1 LKINIGE
8 KIMTLKNQVSVEI
21 EQDEKNILG
30 SKARQMLRKPNKEVT
45 EEEIDQMMELKEL
58 AEKKPSPPPE
68 MEELEALDKR
78 IKAGEKV
85 DATEI
90 KAIERKLKR
99 LEVKGEIISARM
111 KPAMDQL
118 QGHSNAEEIVN
129 YVNANYLSAY
139 LKKDIEK
146 AEPFEEL
153 LIDQF
158 STLHKL
164 GMETLGRIYHTE
176 ELYPSMLT
184 DYVNLGVKLLNSSQ
198 KAIETIQRLRH
209 GGKQTVVVK
218 HQHVQV
224 NDGGQAV
231 VANDIVKQGGGVG
244 VKNKNEKRPHAM
256 EYAFQKAARCGAKT
270 RQGTSCQAPAVQD
283 KKRCRMHGGAN
294 GSGAPKG
301 NKNAYKYGHYTR
313 EAIEERL
320 FLRRLLKSCDQTRGF
335 F

>member
-1 LKINIGE
+1 
-8 KIMTLKNQVSVEI
+8 MTLKKQASVEI

-30 SKARQMLRKPNKEVT
+30 SKARQMLRKPNKEVS

-99 LEVKGEIISARM
+99 LEVKGEIIRARM

-118 QGHSNAEEIVN
+118 QGHSEAKKIIENVKAG
-129 YVNANYLSAY
+129 YLSAY

-184 DYVNLGVKLLNSSQ
+184 DYMNLGVKLLNNSQ
-198 KAIETIQRLRH
+198 KAIETIQKLRH

-231 VANDIVKQGGGVG
+231 VANDIVKQGVG
-244 VKNKNEKRPHAM
+244 VKDKNEKQPHAM

-283 KKRCRMHGGAN
+283 KKRCRMHGGAE

-320 FLRRLLKSCDQTRGF
+320 FLRRLMKSCDQIRGSF
-335 F
+335 DLS